1 MSIIL
6 KEIKEALNELSIPE
20 KADSSTK
27 FFKNGKGEYEKAIY
41 F

>member
-1 MSIIL
+1 MIIL

-20 KADSSTK
+20 KADSSAK
-27 FFKNGKGEYEKAIY
+27 FFKTEKENTEKAIC